1 MAEKHRTMDVDA
13 RSGAGEIDR
22 EKSPVRFSK
31 SRNEREHIASEVS
44 DRGARAYEAYHD
56 GESPWW
62 ELRRETLLT
71 LAHELSPRYVYH
83 AETIGR
89 RVEALREAGITDRL
103 FYALKANDQAD
114 VLQVLYDLGMGF
126 ECVSRRELE
135 HLFHLFPGISS
146 QRVLFTPNFAPRSE
160 YVFALDRDVNL
171 T

>member
-1 MAEKHRTMDVDA
+1 
-13 RSGAGEIDR
+13 
-22 EKSPVRFSK
+22 
-31 SRNEREHIASEVS
+31 
-44 DRGARAYEAYHD
+44 
-56 GESPWW
+56 
-62 ELRRETLLT
+62 
-71 LAHELSPRYVYH
+71 YVYH

-146 QRVLFTPNFAPRSE
+146 QRVLCTPNFAPRSE
-160 YVFALDRDVNL
+160 YVFAFDRDVNL
-171 T
+171 TLDSLYPLTAWPEMFSGHDVILRVDAGEGRGHHRHVRTAGRESKFGIPIEQL